1 MLEHTAHTL
10 LLPVEAIGG
19 GSQFCQAVVG
29 RNNQRCRRVFLSHAP
44 RRKGIVLVKGVQEPI
59 KHRFIIFGL
68 YHLSRQ
74 NAQMF
79 GFLLVTQGGVSTV
92 L

>member
-10 LLPVEAIGG
+10 LLPVEAIRG

-29 RNNQRCRRVFLSHAP
+29 RNNQRCRRMFLSHAP
-44 RRKGIVLVKGVQEPI
+44 WWKGIILVKSIQKGIE
-59 KHRFIIFGL
+59 HRFIIFGL

-74 NAQMF
+74 DAQMF
-79 GFLLVTQGGVSTV
+79 GFLLVT
-92 L
+92 